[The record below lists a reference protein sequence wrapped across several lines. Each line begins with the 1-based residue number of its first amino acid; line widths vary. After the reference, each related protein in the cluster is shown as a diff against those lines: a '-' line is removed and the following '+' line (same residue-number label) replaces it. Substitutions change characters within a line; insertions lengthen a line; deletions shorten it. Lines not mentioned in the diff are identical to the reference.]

1 MSPSSRPS
9 TRRWAK
15 LVIQLSWGDTRELAD
30 GRTVRSA
37 APTPEFWE
45 LWRAR
50 KDDVK
55 AAGYGVS
62 KFKGA
67 WQVSEWTRP
76 DPAEVEARVQASRA
90 TDAAIEIPSPDGL
103 DYLPFQRAGIAY
115 ALGRDATL
123 FGDEMGLGKTIQAIG
138 VINATRPET
147 VLVVCPASLKLN
159 WRNELEKWL
168 VNERRIDIVNGGGH
182 PFPADPDVVI
192 INYDVLTKHA
202 AELHTRQWGI
212 VIIDEAHYCKTP
224 KAKRTQAAL
233 AIKAGRKLLLTGTPI
248 PNRPIELQPLA
259 GYLAPEKFGNF
270 FGFAKKF
277 CDAHQNRWGWD
288 FSGASNLAEL
298 QEQLRSSI
306 LVRRLKAD
314 VLDELPAKQRQV
326 IVLDRADYEE
336 ELRLEAL
343 AEAALEVT
351 SPEVRFEELSRVRH
365 LLAIAKVPAILD
377 HVRDL
382 DHPVVIFAHHK
393 DVVAALA
400 SELDCVTLTGDHTT
414 EERQEA
420 VESFQRGDA
429 QYFIGTIGA
438 AGVGITLTRA
448 SHVVFAELDWVPG
461 NLSQAEDRCH
471 RIGQHDSVL
480 VQHLVVD
487 DSIDARQVHLVVDK
501 QRVLDA
507 SLDVVAA
514 PKAPEA
520 PAPVVTLQELAEG
533 LSEPPETITVPGLI
547 AAFERVGAEIERPRI
562 TIGALRVQAAPIH
575 GNKNPGSLYV
585 KRNGEYQGKV
595 TPDGVFHPTGYAAR
609 ETAEELL
616 AIDEDPVGKARE
628 HGRLTGQCSICGRRL
643 TDPVSVERGIGPIC
657 IDRWG
662 GEY

>member
-1 MSPSSRPS
+1 MN
-9 TRRWAK
+9 
-15 LVIQLSWGDTRELAD
+15 IQLQWGDTRELAD

-37 APTPEFWE
+37 APTSAFWE
-45 LWRAR
+45 LWRER
-50 KDDVK
+50 KDALK
-55 AAGYGVS
+55 AAGYSVTKYQGS
-62 KFKGA
+62 

-76 DPAEVEARVQASRA
+76 DPAEVEARVEASRA
-90 TDAAIEIPSPDGL
+90 TDAAIDIPSPDGL
-103 DYLPFQRAGIAY
+103 EYLPFQLAGIAY

-123 FGDEMGLGKTIQAIG
+123 IGDEMGLGKTIQAIG
-138 VINATRPET
+138 VLNATRPET

-168 VNERRIDIVNGGGH
+168 VNERQIDIVNGGGH
-182 PFPADPDVVI
+182 PFPADPDIVV

-202 AELHTRQWGI
+202 AELHTRQWGL
-212 VIIDEAHYCKTP
+212 VIIDEAHYIKTP

-233 AIKAGRKLLLTGTPI
+233 AIKADRKLLLTGTPI

-277 CDAHQNRWGWD
+277 CDAHQTRWGWD
-288 FSGASNLAEL
+288 FSGASNLPEL

-326 IVLDRADYEE
+326 IVLDRAGYAE

-351 SPEVRFEELSRVRH
+351 SPEVRFEELSEVRH
-365 LLAIAKVPAILD
+365 RLAVAKVPAILD
-377 HVRDL
+377 HVKDL

-400 SELDCVTLTGDHTT
+400 AELDCVTLTGDHTT

-420 VESFQRGDA
+420 VESFQRGDV

-533 LSEPPETITVPGLI
+533 LSEPPETIRVSGLI
-547 AAFERVGAEIERPRI
+547 EAFERVGAEIERPRI
-562 TIGALRVQAAPIH
+562 TIGALRVQAAPRDSR
-575 GNKNPGSLYV
+575 NAGSLYV

-595 TPDGVFHPTGYAAR
+595 TPDGVFHPTFYAAR

-643 TDPVSVERGIGPIC
+643 TAPVSVERGIGPIC

>member
-1 MSPSSRPS
+1 
-9 TRRWAK
+9 
-15 LVIQLSWGDTRELAD
+15 VNIQLQWGDTRELAD

-37 APTPEFWE
+37 TPTPEFWE

-50 KDDVK
+50 KADVK

-62 KFKGA
+62 KYNGS

-76 DPAEVEARVQASRA
+76 DQAEVEARVEASRA
-90 TDAAIEIPSPDGL
+90 TDSVIDIPSPDGL
-103 DYLPFQRAGIAY
+103 EYLPFQRAGIAY

-138 VINATRPET
+138 VLNATRPET

-159 WRNELEKWL
+159 WRNELQRWL
-168 VNERRIDIVNGGGH
+168 VDERRIDIVNGGGEV
-182 PFPADPDVVI
+182 FPAAPDIVV

-202 AELHTRQWGI
+202 ADLHGRTWGL
-212 VIIDEAHYCKTP
+212 VIIDEAHYIKNP
-224 KAKRTQAAL
+224 KAKRTKAAL
-233 AIKAGRKLLLTGTPI
+233 AIQADRKLLLTGTPI

-270 FGFAKKF
+270 FGFGKKF
-277 CDAHQNRWGWD
+277 CAAHRNNWGWD
-288 FSGASNLAEL
+288 FSGASNLPEL

-314 VLDELPAKQRQV
+314 VLEELPAKQRQV
-326 IVLDRADYEE
+326 IVLDGRDYAE
-336 ELRLEAL
+336 ELRLEKL

-351 SPEVRFEELSRVRH
+351 SPEVRFEELSEVRH
-365 LLAIAKVPAILD
+365 RLAVAKVPAILE
-377 HVRDL
+377 HL
-382 DHPVVIFAHHK
+382 KAIDHPVVVFAHHK

-400 SELDCVTLTGDHTT
+400 AELDAVTLTGDHTT
-414 EERQEA
+414 EERQAA
-420 VESFQRGDA
+420 VESFQRGDV
-429 QYFIGTIGA
+429 QYFIGSIGA

-461 NLSQAEDRCH
+461 NLSQCEDRCH

-487 DSIDARQVHLVVDK
+487 DSVDARQVHLVVNK
-501 QRVLDA
+501 QKVLDA

-533 LSEPPETITVPGLI
+533 LPAPQEAVTVPGLVE
-547 AAFERVGAEIERPRI
+547 AFERVGSEIERPRI
-562 TIGALRVQAAPIH
+562 VIGALRVQAAPKA
-575 GNKNPGSLYV
+575 GNRNPGSLYV
-585 KRNGEYQGKV
+585 KRNGEYQGKI
-595 TPDGVFHPTGYAAR
+595 TPDGVFHPTGYAAK

-628 HGRLTGQCSICGRRL
+628 HGRLTGQCAICSRQL

-657 IDRWG
+657 ASRWG